1 MKVLHIIGDRDI
13 GGAGRYLLTLVTQPA
28 FRAFE
33 VIVACPEGPLAG
45 ELKKA
50 GVQVLHFEGA
60 DLSFSIPLVFRLYRL
75 IRMVR
80 PDLVHTH
87 ASLAGRL
94 AARLAGVR
102 AVVYTKHGLAG
113 SEEAFVQVRG
123 RRRLANALAS
133 RLLSDRIIAISRAVE
148 RELAA
153 QGADP
158 RRITVVYNGV
168 DLDGPATGV
177 SVRPAGI
184 PEGDPLVG
192 MVGRLSP
199 EKGYRYFLEAAAL
212 VRPRKP
218 GARFVIVGGG
228 PERGEIADKVRELGL
243 DGVLLMTG
251 FRADVGEIMG
261 ALDVLVLASTAE
273 GLGLVILE
281 AMAAGKPV
289 VATRVG
295 GIPEAVEDGV
305 TGLLVPP
312 GDPGAMAG
320 AILALAADRARAAEM
335 GRAGRKRVEE
345 KFSGRAMAE
354 ETARIYREVLG
365 RTP

>member
-94 AARLAGVR
+94 AARLSGVR
-102 AVVYTKHGLAG
+102 ALVYTKHGLAS